1 MGVQDEIDKLV
12 LEKKKEESTLDDYRN
27 KINHIKSRNVE
38 EAEEVKRMSS
48 DIEDLQKRSQDL
60 LAEKEDLY
68 GLNMNLK
75 EKLEEATKATHVID
89 EKVKALEAERDNLQ
103 GAVEFAA
110 VIKKLEDELEKTKE
124 ERECRER
131 LRLES
136 AEKVTAVESSTTVLN
151 SILEVVQQYSS
162 EKSEIKNFE
171 SKIQEI
177 KVKLDNLVTE
187 SDELG
192 ILLRDED
199 VVVKEKAQTLA
210 KAKSQWARRRQGKQ
224 EDLDRAVQELEEA
237 KSSANKDQLRV
248 IELGGKVRD
257 LELQA
262 QEESDTMM
270 IQETQVR
277 SQYTRI
283 LEALDEFNK
292 KKSANLAKLSDAK
305 QRLVGSAG
313 AL

>member
-48 DIEDLQKRSQDL
+48 DIEDLQRRSQDL

-177 KVKLDNLVTE
+177 KV
-187 SDELG
+187 S
-192 ILLRDED
+192 
-199 VVVKEKAQTLA
+199 
-210 KAKSQWARRRQGKQ
+210 
-224 EDLDRAVQELEEA
+224 
-237 KSSANKDQLRV
+237 
-248 IELGGKVRD
+248 
-257 LELQA
+257 
-262 QEESDTMM
+262 
-270 IQETQVR
+270 
-277 SQYTRI
+277 
-283 LEALDEFNK
+283 
-292 KKSANLAKLSDAK
+292 
-305 QRLVGSAG
+305 
-313 AL
+313 